1 MFESFFGLSENPFNL
16 TPDPKFLFLSEV
28 HREALSHL
36 QYGVEKRK
44 GFVLITGEVG
54 AGKTTICRS
63 LMAMLPKKTR
73 TALILNPS
81 LSDVELL
88 QTINQDF
95 GIDAAPT
102 SKKVL
107 LDELYE
113 FLIEVFIKGE
123 NAVLIIDECQNLS
136 PEVLEQIRM
145 LSNLE
150 TEKEKLLQIL
160 LIGQPQLAKML
171 SSPDLKQINDRIVLR
186 YHIWPLDPADTK
198 AYINHRLA
206 VAGSHGDIK
215 FTAAAWKKIYAYA
228 QGLPR
233 KINAVA
239 ERSLLIAYL
248 KAKRKITAGIVRSA
262 IEELQGNYHEETLS
276 RKLLI
281 PAIAG
286 AFFIVFL
293 GIFWPS
299 LFSDLSEYINS
310 SVVATEQS
318 FQDSPDGLDETEEVK
333 EVPTNPCDW
342 VIPDYDSALETL
354 TLLPDGL
361 TGPDTLNLH
370 PQPDCLKYINKPSI
384 ASVDKGYLILVYVTD
399 DFVRFLGK
407 DKAIVEIPMEEF
419 KSIYKWNIM
428 INYARELE
436 ENVYNLEDAGE
447 QVETIQYVLS
457 EYGYI
462 SDRLDGIYDI
472 ETADGVERL
481 QEKFGLRRDGVV
493 GPETMTLITLL
504 EKGIK

>member
-16 TPDPKFLFLSEV
+16 TPDPKFLFLSQV
-28 HREALSHL
+28 HQEALSHL
-36 QYGVEKRK
+36 QYGIEQRK

-63 LMAMLPKKTR
+63 LLAKLPRKTR
-73 TALILNPS
+73 TALVLNPS
-81 LSDVELL
+81 LSSVELL

-102 SKKVL
+102 SKKEL
-107 LDELYE
+107 LDRLYE
-113 FLIEVFIKGE
+113 FLIQVFVDGE

-136 PEVLEQIRM
+136 PDVLEQIRM

-186 YHIWPLDPADTK
+186 YHIWPLGLADTK
-198 AYINHRLA
+198 EYISHRLA
-206 VAGSHGDIK
+206 VAGSHGNIK
-215 FTAAAWKKIYAYA
+215 FTSSALKRIYASA

-248 KAKRKITAGIVRSA
+248 KAKRTISKGIVDGA
-262 IEELQGNYHEETLS
+262 IQELRGNYHEERLS
-276 RKLLI
+276 KRLLV
-281 PAIAG
+281 PAIAV

-299 LFSDLSEYINS
+299 LFSDLSEYIDS
-310 SVVATEQS
+310 SVIATDRVIMDQ
-318 FQDSPDGLDETEEVK
+318 PDRTQEE
-333 EVPTNPCDW
+333 PTNTRDW

-354 TLLPDGL
+354 ALLPEGL

-370 PQPDCLKYINKPSI
+370 PQPECLKHIGKPSI
-384 ASVDKGYLILVYVTD
+384 ASVETGYLILVHATD
-399 DFVRFLGK
+399 DFVRFLGR
-407 DKAIVEIPMEEF
+407 DKAIVEVGMDEF
-419 KSIYKWNIM
+419 KSIYRWNIM
-428 INYARELE
+428 INYAKEPE
-436 ENVYNLEDAGE
+436 EKIYTFEDTGE
-447 QVETIQYVLS
+447 EVEKIQYILS
-457 EYGYI
+457 KRGYLPEEP
-462 SDRLDGIYDI
+462 SGIYDVA
-472 ETADGVERL
+472 TSRGVERL
-481 QEKFGLRRDGVV
+481 QEEFGLARDGVA
-493 GPETMTLITLL
+493 GPETMTLIALL
-504 EKGIK
+504 EKGMK